1 MYMWKEHRWIRE
13 VVTITQLILP
23 WKPLTFP
30 KNLKTFLKAILWKC
44 LQKGEFVLNLQITGT
59 IVQRL
64 MTLTLVQYI
73 ILLLSTLLSSLA
85 MSIWH
90 IWYSIGANGCFWQ
103 MAENTLTREV
113 VKSKALH
120 SGSLVLRTC
129 NINTNFGK
137 SVARGCTS
145 HKYIWG
151 EKLIQEEDR
160 C

>member
-1 MYMWKEHRWIRE
+1 MWVSDITSACLRITTTRFLTLSLQCNGYHKFLASFMYTWREHRLIRE
-13 VVTITQLILP
+13 VVTITQIILP

-73 ILLLSTLLSSLA
+73 ILLHSTLLSSLA

-113 VKSKALH
+113 VKAKH
-120 SGSLVLRTC
+120 CILV
-129 NINTNFGK
+129 
-137 SVARGCTS
+137 
-145 HKYIWG
+145 H
-151 EKLIQEEDR
+151 
-160 C
+160 